1 MTNLSTFDQSRERES
16 NAYGEAVRLSNE
28 LRSKPARTE
37 ISMEGVRK
45 EYPAIS
51 GFDCETANYSVFTLW
66 LNDITKKKSKSLFWF
81 VIRIMSVRFPE
92 KHNQIRDSLTD
103 NNKLEYEFVLS
114 ELKQEQE
121 WLGLTG
127 YQNQVELNPDSPLN
141 SKNVRII
148 KGNNDT
154 YKSTIL

>member
-1 MTNLSTFDQSRERES
+1 M
-16 NAYGEAVRLSNE
+16 SNE
-28 LRSKPARTE
+28 LRAKPSRTE

-45 EYPAIS
+45 DYPAIS
-51 GFDCETANYSVFTLW
+51 GFDCETADYSEFTLW

-81 VIRIMSVRFPE
+81 VIRVMVWRFPE
-92 KHNQIRDSLTD
+92 KHTEIKESLTPRRR
-103 NNKLEYEFVLS
+103 LEFELILS
-114 ELKQEQE
+114 ELKKEQE

-141 SKNVRII
+141 SKNVRVV

-154 YKSTIL
+154 YKSVKV